1 RWCRQGR
8 RRGSGQQ
15 RRLMLPADVLGE
27 LVGMPAERFAA
38 EHWGRRDLLVSTA
51 ERDRFVGLFGVQAVD
66 ELVARR
72 GLRVPFL
79 RLAKDGESLHERAF
93 TTGGGVGAGIGDQI
107 DEDAVRR
114 EFAAGATIVLQGLHR
129 TWSPIVEY
137 AQALAGQLGH
147 AVQVNAYVTPPGGRG
162 FEDHYDVHDVFVLQI
177 HGDKRWFV
185 RDPVWPDPLRDQPWT
200 DRRGAVDAA
209 VARPARQ
216 EATLE
221 PGDCWYLP
229 RGYVHSAAGQDDV
242 SIHVTVGVHVWT
254 RHHLA
259 SVVWNRAREA
269 LALDPGLRGSLPMGV
284 DVADPTVAQRELEAV
299 RSALVSAVQTVSA
312 QDVAAELQASA
323 RARQRSAPL
332 GPLAQWSA
340 SRDLR
345 PDDVLTV
352 RPHLM
357 ASLEGDPE
365 APVVRSRAG
374 RVAIPPASA
383 AAVRRLLE
391 VGSMTV
397 ADLMHD
403 EQHACEV
410 ARRLVVAGVA
420 VRRP

>member
-1 RWCRQGR
+1 
-8 RRGSGQQ
+8 
-15 RRLMLPADVLGE
+15 MLPADVLGE

-38 EHWGRRDLLVSTA
+38 QHWGRRDLLVSMA
-51 ERDRFVGLFGVQAVD
+51 EPDRFAGLFGVQAAD

-79 RLAKDGESLHERAF
+79 QLAKNGASLPERAF

-129 TWSPIVEY
+129 TWAPIAEY

-147 AVQVNAYVTPPGGRG
+147 PIQVNAYITPPGGRG
-162 FEDHYDVHDVFVLQI
+162 FADHYDVHDVFVLQI
-177 HGDKRWFV
+177 HGAKRWFV

-200 DRRGAVDAA
+200 DRRDAVDAA
-209 VARPARQ
+209 VARPPRQ
-216 EATLE
+216 EATLK

-259 SVVWNRAREA
+259 SAVWSRAREA
-269 LALDPGLRGSLPMGV
+269 IALDPRLRGSLSMGV
-284 DVADPTVAQRELEAV
+284 DVADPTVAERELEAV
-299 RSALVSAVQTVSA
+299 RSALVRAVQAVGA
-312 QDVAAELQASA
+312 QEVATELQASA
-323 RARQRSAPL
+323 RAGQRSAPL
-332 GPLAQWSA
+332 GPLAQWLD

-345 PDDVLTV
+345 PEDVLTV
-352 RPHLM
+352 RPYLQ
-357 ASLEGDPE
+357 ASLEGGPD

-374 RVAIPPASA
+374 RVAVPPASA

-391 VGSMTV
+391 VGSVTV
-397 ADLMHD
+397 ADLMPDDH
-403 EQHACEV
+403 Q
-410 ARRLVVAGVA
+410 ARELARSLLVEGVA
-420 VRRP
+420 VRRA